1 MKQTVTSKHRALS
14 TTSGMTTCSELINF
28 FKLRWLCGC
37 VHSASICWEWN
48 PLAQVENR
56 AADGAANQIKLRHS
70 FMTRRNVESPH
81 HLILWLHSGQQ
92 QSATLKFSMQQYL
105 PGRWPVSFSV
115 QPRTS
120 SSCKEM
126 ALSLARL
133 PTPLNI
139 TANPRPKGKDT
150 AQEQTVCT

>member
-1 MKQTVTSKHRALS
+1 
-14 TTSGMTTCSELINF
+14 
-28 FKLRWLCGC
+28 
-37 VHSASICWEWN
+37 
-48 PLAQVENR
+48 
-56 AADGAANQIKLRHS
+56 
-70 FMTRRNVESPH
+70 MTRRNVQSPH

-92 QSATLKFSMQQYL
+92 QSATLKLGMQQYL

-139 TANPRPKGKDT
+139 TANPRPKGKDM
-150 AQEQTVCT
+150 AQEQTVCLAHNQAPGSIFSTRYNVVAHTSNPRKQGGQQAVQGHP